1 MQGIIKP
8 CILCEAFFIYLNM
21 NWQIQVISESDTE
34 PVTLAECKDFL
45 RLDSDSSDNDT
56 VLELMIAS
64 CREKLEG
71 YTGLYFIPKVVQIE
85 FEQRAFEIPYGP
97 TGTITELTRQHNDE
111 TPVVIDTDDYY
122 TNGLQFKTL
131 IIKNFDNDSSNWWYP
146 INGGWPQWQGELP
159 CYEKYVLS
167 LTTGYPDGELPKGL
181 KHALLLQIDYD
192 YKWQGK
198 QEKEDLAPAAL
209 EQASRFSRNLVLQ

>member
-1 MQGIIKP
+1 MFEI
-8 CILCEAFFIYLNM
+8 
-21 NWQIQVISESDTE
+21 QIISEPTTE
-34 PVTLAECKDFL
+34 PVTLPEVKDFL
-45 RLDSDSSDNDT
+45 RIDADSSDDDSI
-56 VLELMIAS
+56 LELMIAS

-71 YTGLYFIPKVVQIE
+71 WTGLYFIPKEVKIE
-85 FEQRAFEIPYGP
+85 FDQRAFEIPYGP
-97 TGTITELTRQHNDE
+97 TGEITELTRQNNND
-111 TPVVIDTDDYY
+111 TPVVINTDDYY

-131 IIKNFDNDSSNWWYP
+131 IIKNWDNENGHWWYP
-146 INGGWPQWQGELP
+146 IDGSWPIWQGTTP

-167 LTTGYPDGELPKGL
+167 LTTGYPEGQLPKGL

-198 QEKEDLAPAAL
+198 QEKDDLSPAAL